1 MSADKVVSVPVMS
14 SIERKCLGIPLRLF
28 KARSRQDIG
37 DCQALEVNIY
47 AISFELLKKKIKLP
61 LVDSYN
67 IVVNFHN
74 KHNDSSSK

>member
-37 DCQALEVNIY
+37 DCQALEVNKY
-47 AISFELLKKKIKLP
+47 AISFELLKKKTLN
-61 LVDSYN
+61 Y
-67 IVVNFHN
+67 HW
-74 KHNDSSSK
+74 